1 MRGQSSAMQK
11 LQSFYN
17 LIWEV
22 LSQHFCCILLVRSE
36 SVGPTHTQEEE
47 IMKGHEY
54 QVVGGHWGHLRGC
67 LPQNLKMPQKITTF
81 IITTKLQS
89 IKQFI

>member
-1 MRGQSSAMQK
+1 MLPLFPPREDTMRGQSSAMQK

-54 QVVGGHWGHLRGC
+54 QVVGVIGVILEVAYHR
-67 LPQNLKMPQKITTF
+67 I
-81 IITTKLQS
+81 
-89 IKQFI
+89 